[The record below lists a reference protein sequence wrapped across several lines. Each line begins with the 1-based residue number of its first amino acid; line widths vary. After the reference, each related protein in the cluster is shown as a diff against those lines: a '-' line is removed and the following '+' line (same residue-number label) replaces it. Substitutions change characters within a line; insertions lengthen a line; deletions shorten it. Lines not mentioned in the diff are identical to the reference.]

1 MADFG
6 KRGGPDMQRLSPAEK
21 SRRAEKK
28 ASAKIRGRQSFDDQ
42 SSVEKI
48 YTWIKENYEVPAYDA
63 RARYAYEKDLERI
76 KKELDA
82 QKKNK

>member
-6 KRGGPDMQRLSPAEK
+6 KRGGPDFQSLSAAEK

-28 ASAKIRGRQSFDDQ
+28 ASAKLRGRQSFDDQ
-42 SSVEKI
+42 SKVEKI
-48 YTWIKENYEVPAYDA
+48 YTWIKENYEVPSYDA
-63 RARYAYEKDLERI
+63 AARYMWEKGLEETKR
-76 KKELDA
+76 KLDA

>member
-42 SSVEKI
+42 SNVDKL
-48 YTWIKENYEVPAYDA
+48 YQWIKENYEVEQRDVRAEMAYQ
-63 RARYAYEKDLERI
+63 KSL
-76 KKELDA
+76 KKY
-82 QKKNK
+82 NK